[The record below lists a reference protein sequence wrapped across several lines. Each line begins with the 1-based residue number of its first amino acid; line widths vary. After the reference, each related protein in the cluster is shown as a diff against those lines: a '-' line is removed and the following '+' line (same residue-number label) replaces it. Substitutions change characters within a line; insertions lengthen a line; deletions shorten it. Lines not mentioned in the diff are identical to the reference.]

1 MSFILVLDDCDPF
14 MSLWF
19 FYVGHGEDRISFYM
33 ISSSLLVFSSHEFSS
48 FVIGDLAYSS
58 WGWRK

>member
-33 ISSSLLVFSSHEFSS
+33 ISSSLLVFSSHVEVS
-48 FVIGDLAYSS
+48 ILCDQ
-58 WGWRK
+58 